1 MWAQIHATQYVGA
14 RNITSEPG
22 GMAYDEAS
30 GNLVVAM
37 GILGL
42 LVGTSDGEWTSYAV
56 GRYRRTDFSF
66 LGKTQLLLSSIGFWS
81 SSLALSLSK
90 TGVALVLSRYRRKDF
105 LMLAGEPLGVL
116 AASVVLLIGLFA
128 VRGIGLEDAVVYLFV
143 LSLLA
148 ILALVAGAILVVCC
162 REVTGSGRASG
173 SW

>member
-1 MWAQIHATQYVGA
+1 
-14 RNITSEPG
+14 
-22 GMAYDEAS
+22 
-30 GNLVVAM
+30 
-37 GILGL
+37 
-42 LVGTSDGEWTSYAV
+42 
-56 GRYRRTDFSF
+56 
-66 LGKTQLLLSSIGFWS
+66 
-81 SSLALSLSK
+81 
-90 TGVALVLSRYRRKDF
+90 
-105 LMLAGEPLGVL
+105 MLAGEPLGVL